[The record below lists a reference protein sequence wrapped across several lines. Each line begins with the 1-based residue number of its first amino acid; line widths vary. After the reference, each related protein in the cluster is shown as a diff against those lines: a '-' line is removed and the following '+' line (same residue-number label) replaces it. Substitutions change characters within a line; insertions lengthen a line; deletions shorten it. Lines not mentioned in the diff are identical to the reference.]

1 MWKFS
6 MCRDNATLITV
17 YRHILKKTIRL
28 TLMVRKILLSLIALL
43 GGGILLSLAQSKQI
57 SGTVTGPDGK
67 PVAGATVMVDG
78 SHVGTTS
85 NGDGSFTITA
95 PGNGS
100 LVVSFIGYET
110 QKVAIG
116 GKTRINISLK
126 EDAQAIDDVIVVA
139 FGTAKKDAFT
149 GAAKVI
155 KSDDLIKTQSS
166 NVGDALVGKIAGV
179 QFSSASG
186 RPGSGQKIYVRGY
199 GSMNAKNDPLWVV
212 DGVPYE
218 GDINNINAADIE
230 SISVLK
236 DAASNAL
243 YGSRGANGVIMVT
256 TKRAKAGEATVT
268 FDGKW
273 GINTRA
279 LQTYDIVED
288 AGEYYEMH
296 YKSLYNYYTLDQK
309 YTPLAANIAANKLL
323 TSNDPGGLGYNVFT
337 VPDGQNLIGENGR
350 LNPRAKQGRLV
361 TDAKGQQFYLQPDNW
376 LDEIYKSSSFRQEY
390 NVSVSGATDR
400 ANFFASLGYLDNTGI
415 VDGSSNERY
424 TARLRADYQA
434 KKWLKV
440 GGNMSYTH
448 FVWNNGNQTNDD
460 GDGQGE
466 GNADGGNAFATAI
479 RMAPIYPVYMRDGNG
494 NIMIDE
500 YGFKMYDTGDG
511 RNGGALR
518 TNGGKSNDLQDI
530 QLNKYINEGNAFMA
544 NGFADFS
551 LYKGLKLTLN
561 GSVSLDETRGTQV
574 SNPYYGQFAES
585 GGAVFKSHS
594 REIAYNMQ
602 QFLTYTNTFADVH
615 NLDLLFGHEMYN
627 RKSYGLYGSKTM
639 MFSPDN
645 TELSGAVVDSSRSG
659 SSVLEY
665 NNEGYFFRGQYDYDN
680 RIYFSGS
687 YRRDASS
694 RFHPDHRW
702 GNFWSLGAAW
712 IINRESWFNASW
724 VNMLKVKAS
733 YGSQGNDNLGSKA
746 ESYYRYTDYREI
758 LSSGDGVTSVLYQKG
773 NPDITWETNANL
785 NVGVE
790 FGLWDNRLSGSID
803 VFNRK
808 TTDMLFELA
817 TPIESGYTTIFT
829 NIGDM
834 VNRGL
839 EIELNADL
847 IRTKNLVWDFSL
859 NMTHYKNKVT
869 HLPEQFKNNTTADGK
884 HVGRWQDTKFLTEG
898 ESVFSFYVPTYA
910 GVDPETG
917 KSLWYTY
924 KTDDA
929 GNKERIKTSDY
940 SVASQEG
947 REMHGD
953 ALPDVYGGFGTSLR
967 FYGVDFSIGFTYQ
980 LGGQVLDQG
989 YRFYMN
995 SPAGT
1000 STGNNYHHDLLNSW
1014 TPENSGSNIPRFAYN
1029 DSNQA
1034 DVSDRFLT
1042 SASYLNIQNITL
1054 GYTLP
1059 KRITRKFLVENLR
1072 IYLACDNVWYWSKR
1086 QGLDPRQSINGIT
1099 NPYYYAP
1106 IRTFSGGVTVTF

>member
-1 MWKFS
+1 
-6 MCRDNATLITV
+6 
-17 YRHILKKTIRL
+17 
-28 TLMVRKILLSLIALL
+28 
-43 GGGILLSLAQSKQI
+43 
-57 SGTVTGPDGK
+57 
-67 PVAGATVMVDG
+67 MVDG

-126 EDAQAIDDVIVVA
+126 EDTQAIDDVIVVA

-627 RKSYGLYGSKTM
+627 RKSYGLSGSKTM

-1034 DVSDRFLT
+1034 AVSDRFLT

>member
-1 MWKFS
+1 
-6 MCRDNATLITV
+6 
-17 YRHILKKTIRL
+17 
-28 TLMVRKILLSLIALL
+28 MVRKILLSLIALL

-126 EDAQAIDDVIVVA
+126 EDTQAIDDVIVVA

-627 RKSYGLYGSKTM
+627 RKSYSLYGSKTM

-1034 DVSDRFLT
+1034 AVSDRFLT

>member
-1 MWKFS
+1 MPLLVNFLFKK
-6 MCRDNATLITV
+6 
-17 YRHILKKTIRL
+17 ILFKKKTIRL

-1034 DVSDRFLT
+1034 AVSDRFLT

>member
-1 MWKFS
+1 
-6 MCRDNATLITV
+6 
-17 YRHILKKTIRL
+17 
-28 TLMVRKILLSLIALL
+28 MVRKILLSLIALL
-43 GGGILLSLAQSKQI
+43 GGGGILLSLAQSKQI

-460 GDGQGE
+460 GEGQGE

-1034 DVSDRFLT
+1034 AVSDRFLT

>member
-1 MWKFS
+1 
-6 MCRDNATLITV
+6 
-17 YRHILKKTIRL
+17 
-28 TLMVRKILLSLIALL
+28 
-43 GGGILLSLAQSKQI
+43 
-57 SGTVTGPDGK
+57 
-67 PVAGATVMVDG
+67 
-78 SHVGTTS
+78 
-85 NGDGSFTITA
+85 
-95 PGNGS
+95 
-100 LVVSFIGYET
+100 
-110 QKVAIG
+110 
-116 GKTRINISLK
+116 
-126 EDAQAIDDVIVVA
+126 
-139 FGTAKKDAFT
+139 
-149 GAAKVI
+149 
-155 KSDDLIKTQSS
+155 
-166 NVGDALVGKIAGV
+166 
-179 QFSSASG
+179 
-186 RPGSGQKIYVRGY
+186 
-199 GSMNAKNDPLWVV
+199 
-212 DGVPYE
+212 
-218 GDINNINAADIE
+218 
-230 SISVLK
+230 
-236 DAASNAL
+236 
-243 YGSRGANGVIMVT
+243 
-256 TKRAKAGEATVT
+256 
-268 FDGKW
+268 
-273 GINTRA
+273 
-279 LQTYDIVED
+279 
-288 AGEYYEMH
+288 
-296 YKSLYNYYTLDQK
+296 
-309 YTPLAANIAANKLL
+309 
-323 TSNDPGGLGYNVFT
+323 
-337 VPDGQNLIGENGR
+337 
-350 LNPRAKQGRLV
+350 
-361 TDAKGQQFYLQPDNW
+361 
-376 LDEIYKSSSFRQEY
+376 
-390 NVSVSGATDR
+390 
-400 ANFFASLGYLDNTGI
+400 
-415 VDGSSNERY
+415 
-424 TARLRADYQA
+424 
-434 KKWLKV
+434 
-440 GGNMSYTH
+440 
-448 FVWNNGNQTNDD
+448 
-460 GDGQGE
+460 
-466 GNADGGNAFATAI
+466 
-479 RMAPIYPVYMRDGNG
+479 
-494 NIMIDE
+494 
-500 YGFKMYDTGDG
+500 
-511 RNGGALR
+511 
-518 TNGGKSNDLQDI
+518 
-530 QLNKYINEGNAFMA
+530 
-544 NGFADFS
+544 
-551 LYKGLKLTLN
+551 
-561 GSVSLDETRGTQV
+561 
-574 SNPYYGQFAES
+574 
-585 GGAVFKSHS
+585 
-594 REIAYNMQ
+594 
-602 QFLTYTNTFADVH
+602 
-615 NLDLLFGHEMYN
+615 
-627 RKSYGLYGSKTM
+627 
-639 MFSPDN
+639 
-645 TELSGAVVDSSRSG
+645 
-659 SSVLEY
+659 
-665 NNEGYFFRGQYDYDN
+665 
-680 RIYFSGS
+680 
-687 YRRDASS
+687 
-694 RFHPDHRW
+694 
-702 GNFWSLGAAW
+702 
-712 IINRESWFNASW
+712 
-724 VNMLKVKAS
+724 MLKVKAS

-884 HVGRWQDTKFLTEG
+884 HVGRWQSTKFLTEG

-989 YRFYMN
+989 YMFYMD

-1034 DVSDRFLT
+1034 AVSDRFLT

-1072 IYLACDNVWYWSKR
+1072 IYFACDNVWYWSKR
-1086 QGLDPRQSINGIT
+1086 QGLDPRQAINGIT